1 MINYRE
7 LFEQIEKRALQDTN
21 IYIVCGDGLDLAFF
35 PDMVKDARNRIIA
48 CGISEQNQ
56 VSIANGLALKGKKV
70 YCLMM
75 TAFLIHRALDQVK
88 MACFSNADINFIG
101 YSTNIIP
108 MEGGYSHISVDDF
121 AILKN
126 TPNLEIY
133 NPYTKEELNEVID
146 ITFHSKSP
154 KFIAAVTESNDNYN
168 EKAVKMDGFSKLIN
182 ASNEFCLIS
191 SGDAINFLTL
201 NGFLA
206 DLAKRIDFPTIYSA
220 YRIQPFN
227 KDILLKILKGYKYL
241 VVFET
246 RGEGALCSTI
256 AEIIAT
262 HGLKIK
268 GYRNHAVTKYLIF
281 DNLPSKIAA
290 SFKCKRK
297 KVFRKK
303 YSLDY
308 NDFCVTVKYRFMG
321 FTYYQ
326 KVITKNKPLKGVQ
339 L

>member
-1 MINYRE
+1 
-7 LFEQIEKRALQDTN
+7 
-21 IYIVCGDGLDLAFF
+21 
-35 PDMVKDARNRIIA
+35 
-48 CGISEQNQ
+48 
-56 VSIANGLALKGKKV
+56 
-70 YCLMM
+70 
-75 TAFLIHRALDQVK
+75 
-88 MACFSNADINFIG
+88 
-101 YSTNIIP
+101 
-108 MEGGYSHISVDDF
+108 
-121 AILKN
+121 
-126 TPNLEIY
+126 
-133 NPYTKEELNEVID
+133 
-146 ITFHSKSP
+146 
-154 KFIAAVTESNDNYN
+154 
-168 EKAVKMDGFSKLIN
+168 MDGFSKLIN

-268 GYRNHAVTKYLIF
+268 FYPIHFQNEKYDIVGYRNHAVTKYLIF